1 VILSIHLKAKGGET
15 VTAAL
20 GAAVIDMA
28 IRDFVR
34 SKGDDMDAY
43 RFLRGQ
49 TEISRFWFQ
58 VAGVMPIQGT
68 PKEMNKKLKGMVWG
82 SETFARTKR
91 SKPVR

>member
-28 IRDFVR
+28 IRDFVK
-34 SKGDDMDAY
+34 SKGNDIDTY

-58 VAGVMPIQGT
+58 VAGVIPIQGT
-68 PKEMNKKLKGMVWG
+68 PQQMNKKLKGMVWG